1 MISPNDFKEKKIVV
15 IDGFNQSI
23 NDIKFNNGNIR
34 LYKNGKYID
43 QITCF
48 SVISLLII
56 GEATLTTKIIENC
69 RKYGISIFFLNRSL
83 KFYAEIMSKADGN
96 FVLRQKQYSLSQSKS
111 LEISKLIVKNKI
123 DNQFK
128 LINKKNKSLEKID
141 SCNNFDELLGIEGN
155 SANIYFQSL
164 FKEIGWYRRAPQ
176 TREDIPNLLLDIG
189 YSFLFNY
196 VDSILK
202 LFGFDTYKGIY
213 HQLFFQRKS
222 LSCDIMEPMRIIIDK
237 QLIKSYHLK
246 QINEKEFIFR
256 NGSYEFK
263 KYEYSKKYRNIFLD
277 VISSQKE
284 NIYKYI
290 YGFYRYMMN
299 DEKYKFP
306 IFKLC

>member
-34 LYKNGKYID
+34 LYKDGKYID

-56 GEATLTTKIIENC
+56 GEATLTTKIIDNC
-69 RKYGISIFFLNRSL
+69 QKYGISIFFLNRSL
-83 KFYAEIMSKADGN
+83 KYYAEIMSKAEGN
-96 FVLRQKQYSLSQSKS
+96 YLLRQKQYQMTFDECLKISQKIV
-111 LEISKLIVKNKI
+111 ENKIQNQYKLIDTK
-123 DNQFK
+123 F
-128 LINKKNKSLEKID
+128 
-141 SCNNFDELLGIEGN
+141 NNFNDINLCKNTSELLGIEG
-155 SANIYFQSL
+155 SCANIYFQTI

-196 VDSILK
+196 VDSLLK

-222 LSCDIMEPMRIIIDK
+222 LSCDIMEPMRVLIDK
-237 QLIKSYHLK
+237 QLIKLYHLK
-246 QINEKEFIFR
+246 QIDEKDFIFR
-256 NGSYEFK
+256 NGSYDFK
-263 KYEYSKKYRNIFLD
+263 KYEFSKKYRNIFLG
-277 VISSQKE
+277 VISQNKE
-284 NIYKYI
+284 QIYKYI
-290 YGFYRYMMN
+290 YEFYRYILN
-299 DEKYKFP
+299 DKKYKFP
-306 IFKLC
+306 IFKIC